1 MKHCVLPVL
10 ANIMI
15 MLMIIKFIL
24 SKTQNYMFLLS
35 LYQQKTIK
43 SYQNLLGKDL
53 KDQCIGMNIKQKLI
67 IKIRQMG
74 TDNFSN

>member
-15 MLMIIKFIL
+15 MLMIIKFLL

-43 SYQNLLGKDL
+43 SYQNLLEKDL